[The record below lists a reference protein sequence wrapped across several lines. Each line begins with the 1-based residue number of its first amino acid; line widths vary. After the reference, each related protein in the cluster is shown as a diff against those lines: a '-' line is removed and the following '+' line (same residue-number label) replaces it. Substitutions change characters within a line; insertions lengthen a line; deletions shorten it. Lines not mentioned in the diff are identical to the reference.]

1 MQSLQMNWCR
11 LDDLTGP
18 QMHAVLAAREAV
30 FVVEQNCAYQEAD
43 HLDRQAWHLIAFHGE
58 QIVGYLR
65 LVEPGGRFA
74 EPSIGRVLTT
84 KNFRG
89 TGLGKQLM
97 VNAIAKSRE
106 LYRGQSVRISAQAY
120 LKRFYESLGFRP
132 VSDEYPEDGIP
143 HVEMLLTHP

>member
-1 MQSLQMNWCR
+1 MNWYR

-43 HLDRQAWHLIAFHGE
+43 DLDRRSWHLIAYCGK
-58 QIVGYLR
+58 QIAGYLR

-84 KNFRG
+84 KNYRG
-89 TGLGKQLM
+89 TGVGKQLM
-97 VNAIAKSRE
+97 VAAITKSRE
-106 LYRGQSVRISAQAY
+106 LYPGQNVRISAQAY
-120 LKRFYESLGFRP
+120 LKRFYETFGFHP

-143 HVEMLLTHP
+143 HLEMVFTTSHVE

>member
-1 MQSLQMNWCR
+1 MQSLQMNWHR

-18 QMHAVLAAREAV
+18 QMHAVLAVREAV

-43 HLDRQAWHLIAFHGE
+43 TLDHRSWHLIAYHGE
-58 QIVGYLR
+58 QIAGYLR

-84 KNFRG
+84 KNYRG

-97 VNAIAKSRE
+97 AAAIAKARE
-106 LYRGQSVRISAQAY
+106 LYPGQNNRISAQAY
-120 LKRFYESLGFRP
+120 LKRFYEALGFEQ

-143 HVEMLLTHP
+143 HVEMVLTT